1 MMDTGISAD
10 VTRGTTQLAD
20 VAAAGEVAPPQPER
34 RYSLRSQIAAL
45 VGGIVVAIGVIVV
58 IAVFLVP
65 LASAAGG
72 CGGG

>member
-1 MMDTGISAD
+1 
-10 VTRGTTQLAD
+10 
-20 VAAAGEVAPPQPER
+20 
-34 RYSLRSQIAAL
+34 

>member
-10 VTRGTTQLAD
+10 VTDGTTHLPD
-20 VAAAGEVAPPQPER
+20 VAAAGEVALPQPER
-34 RYSLRSQIAAL
+34 RHLLRRDVTL
-45 VGGIVVAIGVIVV
+45 VGGIVVAIGGLIAIVV
-58 IAVFLVP
+58 FLAP